1 MTQKELDKMLVE
13 LVRKSIPIP
22 TKKGELI
29 YRIIVDVTEK
39 EYRMLRCKLKSMRR

>member
-1 MTQKELDKMLVE
+1 MKQKELDKLLVE

-22 TKKGELI
+22 TKKGEPV

-39 EYRMLRCKLKSMRR
+39 EYRMLKRKLQSMR